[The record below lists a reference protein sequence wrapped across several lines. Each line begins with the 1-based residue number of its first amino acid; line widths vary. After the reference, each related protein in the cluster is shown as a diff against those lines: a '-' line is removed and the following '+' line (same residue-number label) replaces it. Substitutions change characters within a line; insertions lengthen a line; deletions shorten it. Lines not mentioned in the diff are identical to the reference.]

1 MPSNLYLFD
10 PAQAQS
16 NAGEKPLIQLVR
28 DAEIARAEESARIFK
43 GIATRLSGL
52 FRAGKPEAVAKTA
65 AEPAT
70 KLARTPANEDR
81 LAA

>member
-28 DAEIARAEESARIFK
+28 DAEIA
-43 GIATRLSGL
+43 
-52 FRAGKPEAVAKTA
+52 KTA